1 MNVIQTAR
9 RILKLTEREVKALE
23 KKQSKARDAWLKA
36 MHLAEAKASI
46 LNGIQNQL
54 EVAQEKLEDYAEEVK
69 YYDKHGAR
77 PVESKK
83 SKRPK
88 LAEGTSAVNTALR
101 RAAITGESLAAPKGF
116 SREEL
121 RARFTRKTATKK
133 VAKKTSKKK
142 ATKKVAKKATKK
154 ASKRR

>member
-23 KKQSKARDAWLKA
+23 RKKSKARDAWLKA

-46 LNGIQNQL
+46 LNGIENQL
-54 EVAQEKLEDYAEEVK
+54 SVAQEKLEDYTEEVK
-69 YYDKHGAR
+69 YYDKHGVR

-83 SKRPK
+83 SARSK
-88 LAEGTSAVNTALR
+88 LVEGTSAVNTALR

-121 RARFTRKTATKK
+121 RERFTR
-133 VAKKTSKKK
+133 KK
-142 ATKKVAKKATKK
+142 ATKKVAKKASKKVAKKASKKATKK

>member
-1 MNVIQTAR
+1 MTVIQTAR

-54 EVAQEKLEDYAEEVK
+54 EVAQEKLKDYEEEVK

-101 RAAITGESLAAPKGF
+101 RAAITGESLAV
-116 SREEL
+116 S
-121 RARFTRKTATKK
+121 
-133 VAKKTSKKK
+133 KKTSKKK